1 MSEYHNLMYDPHFN
15 VLSGSDPLLSRG
27 DEPDGSEEGKSDM
40 DIPYRYR
47 IVTVKS
53 NYAYMSLSPI
63 YRSREGSYRIHLL
76 SSDFT
81 LKTTQNDMAPDPS
94 THPRRAIIQTNL
106 LHHYGI
112 TRGIMG
118 MRNSSPIIPGRPED
132 YYLNVS
138 DFGPESDQTTRLAD
152 QRSAASSRESSL
164 FDITR
169 YIDRLLIAFVME
181 KANYELLTGYPLAP
195 GTTATAEMASL
206 YLKRSFT
213 TYGKTKCAGPS
224 TACSFSFSFYRRPTD
239 GVPQLGLFYRSTPKS
254 FRSME
259 ELIALVPRE
268 SQVKLILKP
277 TIALTHNYA
286 GMNEA
291 ACRLYHHE
299 GVPIFSI
306 QVIYQVCT
314 INVDLPATP

>member
-1 MSEYHNLMYDPHFN
+1 MSTSCNLRLSEYHNLMYDPHFN
-15 VLSGSDPLLSRG
+15 VLAGSDPLLSRG
-27 DEPDGSEEGKSDM
+27 DESDGSEEGKSDM

-63 YRSREGSYRIHLL
+63 YRSREGSYRIHLM

-81 LKTTQNDMAPDPS
+81 LKTTQTDMAPDPS

-118 MRNSSPIIPGRPED
+118 TRNSSPIIPGRPDD

-138 DFGPESDQTTRLAD
+138 DFGIESDQT
-152 QRSAASSRESSL
+152 L

-181 KANYELLTGYPLAP
+181 KANYELLTGYRLAP
-195 GTTATAEMASL
+195 GTTVTAEMASL

-213 TYGKTKCAGPS
+213 TYGKTKSAGPS
-224 TACSFSFSFYRRPTD
+224 TACSFSFSFYHRPTD
-239 GVPQLGLFYRSTPKS
+239 GLPQLGLFHRSTPKS

-259 ELIALVPRE
+259 ELISLVPRE

-286 GMNEA
+286 GMDEA

-314 INVDLPATP
+314 INVDRAA